1 MDDDPY
7 TPEISE
13 LRISDA
19 RAWSRFFGVYDPLI
33 RSIAG
38 WPRWHFDA
46 HTREDAIQTIKLGI
60 VRSIGQLQS
69 EGALTAFVRRIAV
82 NRCIDLLRKQLRM
95 QSHLMPLGHYNAEG
109 EWEEPETPADGAYD
123 PVRALLQA
131 ERAALLREALQ
142 RLDETERTCLL
153 QFYAEGLSYR
163 EMAVRQGV
171 AVNTVGSRLSRC
183 LDKLRNLLDPAEAAP
198 GA

>member
-1 MDDDPY
+1 MDESQIQ
-7 TPEISE
+7 EIGE
-13 LRISDA
+13 LRANNA
-19 RAWSRFFGVYDPLI
+19 RAWTRFFAAFDPLI
-33 RSIAG
+33 RSIAN

-46 HTREDAIQTIKLGI
+46 HTREDAVQTIRLGI
-60 VRSIGQLQS
+60 VRSIGRLQS
-69 EGALTAFVRRIAV
+69 ETALTAFVRRIAV

-95 QSHLMPLGHYNAEG
+95 QSRLMPLGHYNAEG

-123 PVRALLQA
+123 PVQALLQA

-163 EMAVRQGV
+163 EMAARQGV

-183 LDKLRNLLDPAEAAP
+183 LDKLRGLLDPAEAAP
-198 GA
+198 GP

>member
-1 MDDDPY
+1 MDESQIQ
-7 TPEISE
+7 EIGE
-13 LRISDA
+13 LRANNA
-19 RAWSRFFGVYDPLI
+19 RAWTRFFDAFDPLI
-33 RSIAG
+33 RSIAN

-46 HTREDAIQTIKLGI
+46 HTREDAVQTIRLGI
-60 VRSIGQLQS
+60 VRSIGRLQS
-69 EGALTAFVRRIAV
+69 ETALTAFVRRIAV

-95 QSHLMPLGHYNAEG
+95 QSRLMPLGHYNAEG

-123 PVRALLQA
+123 PVQALLQA

-163 EMAVRQGV
+163 EMAARQGV

-183 LDKLRNLLDPAEAAP
+183 LDKLRGLLDPAEAAP
-198 GA
+198 GP